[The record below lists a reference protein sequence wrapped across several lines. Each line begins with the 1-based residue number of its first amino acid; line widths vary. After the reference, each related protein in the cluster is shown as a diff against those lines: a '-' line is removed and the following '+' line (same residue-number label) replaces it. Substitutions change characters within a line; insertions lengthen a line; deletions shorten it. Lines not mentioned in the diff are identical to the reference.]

1 MPVVNVFTVDTYN
14 SIVDSLKLN
23 QRQPHVDFNYIKSII
38 RNVERCRDV
47 YYKVDVD
54 EVNYYYDDVTGLY
67 YLIKYDKQ
75 QKIYRLIDISQF
87 RFYNELLK
95 QLR

>member
-1 MPVVNVFTVDTYN
+1 MPVFNVFTVDTNN

-23 QRQPHVDFNYIKSII
+23 PRQPHVDFNYVKSII
-38 RNVERCRDV
+38 RNVERCRYV
-47 YYKVDVD
+47 YYKVGVD

-67 YLIKYDKQ
+67 YLIKYDKH

-87 RFYNELLK
+87 RFYNELVK